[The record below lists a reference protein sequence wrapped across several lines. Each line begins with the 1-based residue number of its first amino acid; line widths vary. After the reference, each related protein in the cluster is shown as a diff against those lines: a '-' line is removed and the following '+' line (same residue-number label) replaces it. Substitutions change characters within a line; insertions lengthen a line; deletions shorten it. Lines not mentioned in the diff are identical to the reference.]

1 MPVIEEASFAPVATI
16 FEIETFCSVPGVGI
30 CCARPRLPKRMKIGT
45 RTPSMATFETT
56 TRSIFAPS
64 TDSIATPA
72 VGRFF
77 HLSGWLKTVQFVK
90 AMFLKSPL
98 DSVPSLNASDAVLRT
113 QLVTV
118 MFSVERRFPSAK
130 LVLGQMQSSHDS
142 M

>member
-1 MPVIEEASFAPVATI
+1 AVI
-16 FEIETFCSVPGVGI
+16 FEIEMFCSVPGVGI
-30 CCARPRLPKRMKIGT
+30 FCARPRLPRRMKIGA
-45 RTPSMATFETT
+45 RSPSMGTFETT
-56 TRSIFAPS
+56 TLSIFAPS

-72 VGRFF
+72 VARSF

-98 DSVPSLNASDAVLRT
+98 DSVPSLNASDAVVRT

-118 MFSVERRFPSAK
+118 MFSVERRSPSPR

-142 M
+142 T